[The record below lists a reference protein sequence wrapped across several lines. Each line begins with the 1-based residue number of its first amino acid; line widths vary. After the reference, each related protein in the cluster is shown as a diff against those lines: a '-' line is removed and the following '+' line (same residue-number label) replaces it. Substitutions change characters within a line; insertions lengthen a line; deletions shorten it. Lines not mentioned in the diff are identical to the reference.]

1 MSCKINVELKL
12 LNAQY
17 FAKSMSGL
25 YILVMTY
32 CTADEMKNEVH
43 VVLNRAWKLKLS
55 ASCSSCI
62 CHALQVASLQ
72 AELAMVQSANRQAA
86 AAAALVHQHHHQNLQ
101 QQQLLQQTA
110 GAGPQIQLS
119 PSAAGMMQL
128 AGQLQHEAKAGAAHE
143 LMSPAINLCNISI
156 MSGSS
161 AAHGNTYAS
170 PRVKEENNSA
180 MQQARQYV
188 DNCNMGMSINPA
200 SSSHRL
206 PDHSNLHKFRR
217 IRHDDEPINLMNPTV
232 LVHELHHRQQ
242 TSSHDDQA
250 GAGGTGG
257 DHLSQ
262 TLASILPRK

>member
-1 MSCKINVELKL
+1 
-12 LNAQY
+12 
-17 FAKSMSGL
+17 
-25 YILVMTY
+25 
-32 CTADEMKNEVH
+32 
-43 VVLNRAWKLKLS
+43 
-55 ASCSSCI
+55 
-62 CHALQVASLQ
+62 VASLQ
-72 AELAMVQSANRQAA
+72 AELAMVQSANRQAV
-86 AAAALVHQHHHQNLQ
+86 AAAALVHQHHQHHHQHLQ

-206 PDHSNLHKFRR
+206 PDHPNLPKFRR

-250 GAGGTGG
+250 GAGSTAG